1 MVSIHFQVNLICY
14 LLDYLTDYSRG
25 LGGGATAVRWTEYE
39 WNTLNF
45 ELNIFFRMFYPDLS

>member
-14 LLDYLTDYSRG
+14 LLAYLTDDRRG
-25 LGGGATAVRWTEYE
+25 LGGATAVRWTEYG
-39 WNTLNF
+39 WNTLDF